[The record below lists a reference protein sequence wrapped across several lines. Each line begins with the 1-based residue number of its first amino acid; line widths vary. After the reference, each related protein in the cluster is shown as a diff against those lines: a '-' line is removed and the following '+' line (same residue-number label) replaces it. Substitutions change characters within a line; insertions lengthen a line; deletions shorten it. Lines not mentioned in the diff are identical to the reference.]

1 LKQFI
6 KKTINIFFLFFL
18 SGILTSCSSNYHLN
32 NFYGKSQL
40 VLNKVQLDRFNNY
53 LEGEFYSHELER
65 QVSHKPIMFA
75 ISADGTSSLLF
86 ACASSYTECSPN
98 VQIYQVLNRY
108 SKKLNKEMFIFSLNN
123 KIVWSGNAY
132 IVKGKLLEKDSHL
145 LNNVSFD
152 TKDNKLSNNKLYD
165 VSISPNEGDDD
176 FE

>member
-1 LKQFI
+1 MKQII
-6 KKTINIFFLFFL
+6 KKTIYIFFLLFL
-18 SGILTSCSSNYHLN
+18 SGILAGCSSNYHLN
-32 NFYGKSQL
+32 KFYGKSQL

-86 ACASSYTECSPN
+86 ACASNYDECNPN
-98 VQIYQVLNRY
+98 VQIYQALKRY
-108 SKKLNKEMFIFSLNN
+108 SKKSNKEMFIFSLNN
-123 KIVWSGNAY
+123 EIVWSGNTH
-132 IVKGKLLEKDSHL
+132 IVKGRLLEEDSHL
-145 LNNVSFD
+145 LKNISFNLR
-152 TKDNKLSNNKLYD
+152 DNKSNNKLYD